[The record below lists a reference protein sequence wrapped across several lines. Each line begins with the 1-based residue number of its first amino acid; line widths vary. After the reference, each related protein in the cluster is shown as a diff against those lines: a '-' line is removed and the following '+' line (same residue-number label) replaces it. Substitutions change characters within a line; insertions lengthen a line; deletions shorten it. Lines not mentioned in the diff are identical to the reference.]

1 MAGAGYK
8 LFATGDV
15 LTAAQVNTYL
25 QEQTVMV
32 FADAAARTTA
42 LSGVLAEGMFT
53 YLKDTDVL
61 QYYSGAAWVTVNTDQ
76 TPLTTKGDL
85 FTYSTTDARLAVGT
99 NGQVLTADST
109 TATGLK
115 WAAASSTPTFVG
127 CKATLSANQAIT
139 TTTVTAVNFTTEE
152 FDTNTFHSTSSNTS
166 RITIPSGY
174 AGYYLVIGQLT
185 YETVSAATGRQ
196 VRIHKNGTYVQNVNN
211 NTSTAND
218 GDDTYTASTILNLA
232 VGDYIELF
240 AFQSSGSNKNVISG
254 KCFFQ
259 VQFLGA

>member
-8 LFATGDV
+8 LFNTGDV

-25 QEQTVMV
+25 QEQAVMV

-85 FTYSTTDARLAVGT
+85 FTYSTQDARLAVGT
-99 NGQVLTADST
+99 NGQYLSADST

-115 WAAASSTPTFVG
+115 WVTPSTATVPILTVTKPSSNFTTTSTSFVDMTNYTITRTPVSGTNNIEVKVVFSITVATGCPVSIKAFAGATSLLENAQYVPYNGAQPSTITMTFYASNVAASSTVFKLQMKTDG
-127 CKATLSANQAIT
+127 TSATVYGT
-139 TTTVTAVNFTTEE
+139 G
-152 FDTNTFHSTSSNTS
+152 
-166 RITIPSGY
+166 SGY
-174 AGYYLVIGQLT
+174 N
-185 YETVSAATGRQ
+185 SALS
-196 VRIHKNGTYVQNVNN
+196 VLEVY
-211 NTSTAND
+211 
-218 GDDTYTASTILNLA
+218 
-232 VGDYIELF
+232 
-240 AFQSSGSNKNVISG
+240 
-254 KCFFQ
+254 
-259 VQFLGA
+259 